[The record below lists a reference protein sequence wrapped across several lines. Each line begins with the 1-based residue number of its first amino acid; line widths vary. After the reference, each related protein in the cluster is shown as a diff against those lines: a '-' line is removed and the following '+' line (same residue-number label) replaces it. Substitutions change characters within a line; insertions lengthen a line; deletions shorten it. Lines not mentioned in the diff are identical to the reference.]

1 MSDNREY
8 SYFGFFH
15 PEEPLEL
22 VSIIR
27 TDESGYFERWNETL
41 GIWRFLLN
49 DSIGETHIQMH
60 DTRLEASWVKAVFPQ
75 AFE

>member
-1 MSDNREY
+1 MNDDREY
-8 SYFGFFH
+8 SYFGYFH

-41 GIWRFLLN
+41 GVWRFLLN
-49 DSIGETHIQMH
+49 DSIGETQIQLH
-60 DTRLEASWVKAVFPQ
+60 DTRLEVSWVKALFSQ

>member
-1 MSDNREY
+1 MSDDREY
-8 SYFGFFH
+8 SYFGYFL

-27 TDESGYFERWNETL
+27 TDESGYFEHWNKTL
-41 GIWRFLLN
+41 GVWRFLLN
-49 DSIGETHIQMH
+49 DSIGETQIQMH
-60 DTRLEASWVKAVFPQ
+60 DTRLEASWAKAIFPH

>member
-1 MSDNREY
+1 MSADREY
-8 SYFGFFH
+8 SYFGYFH

-22 VSIIR
+22 VSIVR
-27 TDESGYFERWNETL
+27 TDDSGNFERWNETL
-41 GIWRFLLN
+41 GVWRFLPS
-49 DSIGETHIQMH
+49 DSMGDTQIQIH